1 MQHLSSNKAAV
12 PIPPTERFNDDA
24 SDHFSCLENAMT
36 DLYVKEYAV
45 ADIPL
50 EHIFTNM
57 AQIKAIFENQQ
68 VV

>member
-1 MQHLSSNKAAV
+1 M
-12 PIPPTERFNDDA
+12 I
-24 SDHFSCLENAMT
+24 
-36 DLYVKEYAV
+36 DLHVKEYAV
-45 ADIPL
+45 GDIPL